1 MKKSISRFSTT
12 CMNKSTG
19 EKLFE
24 ADVRASSV
32 EEAETRGYVA
42 CVRAGNN
49 YDGVIVEAKK
59 IEGPSIN

>member
-1 MKKSISRFSTT
+1 
-12 CMNKSTG
+12 MNKSTG
-19 EKLFE
+19 EKLF
-24 ADVRASSV
+24 AVDVRASSV